1 MAIGPKELETLTG
14 EDEESVKS
22 LENKIDS
29 DIKKQNFRGYSLSVR
44 IDRTRI
50 NFKIEEKIK
59 KMYIKSGWKDV
70 VFHSEQMEGDWI
82 EFIK

>member
-1 MAIGPKELETLTG
+1 MAVGPKELETLTD
-14 EDEESVKS
+14 EDEENVKS

-29 DIKKQNFRGYSLSVR
+29 DLKKQNFRGYSLSVR
-44 IDRTRI
+44 IERTGI
-50 NFKIEEKIK
+50 NFKVEEKIQ
-59 KMYIKSGWKDV
+59 KMYIEAGWKDV